1 MKRWTQWLGTT
12 TLVATLSIAGI
23 PAMVVAQETGDSQI
37 EEVVVTGSRI
47 KRDSTFDYLA
57 PVEVV
62 TRADID
68 KLGVPTITD
77 MVKNLTINTGSNFN
91 NDFSTQRQTVGTS
104 QVDLRGI
111 GLNSTLVLVNGR
123 RSTVT
128 STSNDQGDTFVDINQ
143 FPLLMIERIEVLK
156 DGAAA
161 IYGSDAVAGV
171 FNMITR
177 SGWEGFEIE
186 SSYQSTTEAS
196 QSDFTVSLA
205 FGAGNEKYHVN
216 SYYTYF
222 ERSDLNGIERDFF
235 PAFPASSTNTS
246 GFGHVPTLIFSQG
259 SPTTGPYA
267 GTGITGFALDPDCG
281 VENSIPAPFAPG
293 SIAGFCRTDFSPSF
307 GLVADETRHMSFT
320 EATARISD
328 KVTFFGEASFAFNDA
343 TDFQA
348 SPPPVINEAI
358 LVLAN
363 HPANPHGT
371 DLVYFGRVAETTRD
385 PRPASNDYLRV
396 VAGADI
402 EFNDDWSGEAVYTYS
417 QHEFSISNADTL
429 LDRLTFPSGDAAIPR
444 AIRNDFNPF
453 GTRFTTGPFNA
464 PGVLEDIIGVV
475 RTDAES
481 SLWTVDLSVSGEAL
495 DLPAGP
501 IGLAFGGQLREEM
514 LTIDLDANINRNL
527 LGFEGGAA
535 DTPRI
540 TRDVTAVFAEAS
552 IPVLENLELQ
562 LAIRYEDYEGGAGD
576 TTDPKIGVLWEPTDR
591 LALRGSFG
599 TSFRAPSLYQTNVGG
614 QTIRPVAFDP
624 FNNNNGTVCNPAAA
638 GIIFPSSVAVGNP
651 DLQPEDA
658 ESFNFGVVFRPTDA
672 LSLSA
677 DYWRFDIEDIIVKD
691 SLQQILNNDCLD
703 DGIANDPR
711 VHRGPG
717 GVVRSVDVAFAN
729 AASLVTEGIDLATD
743 YNFEPGS
750 LGSFNVGFRATYVS
764 EYSFQQVAGGSTTE
778 GAGNRNFTNPF
789 TSVPEWRANANLDWV
804 SGNHSAGAI
813 VRFISSYDDDNGGG
827 ASIDSFTSLD
837 LQYNY
842 HIAKLFG
849 SSEGTSLTVGILNV
863 FDEDPP
869 FAVGV
874 QGFDSK
880 VHDPRGQM
888 VYVRIRQGF

>member
-1 MKRWTQWLGTT
+1 MKKWTQWLGTT
-12 TLVATLSIAGI
+12 ALLAAFSAAGI
-23 PAMVVAQETGDSQI
+23 PATVAAQEADDEVI
-37 EEVVVTGSRI
+37 EEVRVTGSRI
-47 KRDSTFDYLA
+47 KRNSTFDFLM

-62 TRADID
+62 SRDDID

-91 NDFSTQRQTVGTS
+91 NDFSTQRQTVGTA

-123 RSTVT
+123 RVT
-128 STSNDQGDTFVDINQ
+128 ATATSNDQGDTFVDINQ
-143 FPLLMIERIEVLK
+143 FPLMMIDRVEVLK

-177 SGWEGFEIE
+177 SNWEGFEVE
-186 SSYQSTTEAS
+186 TSYQQTTEDD
-196 QSDFTVSLA
+196 QSDFTVSMA
-205 FGAGNEKYHVN
+205 FGAGNEDYHVN
-216 SYYTYF
+216 AYYTYF
-222 ERSDLNGIERDFF
+222 NRDDLNGIERDFF
-235 PAFPASSTNTS
+235 PAFPESSTNTS
-246 GFGHVPTLIFSQG
+246 GFGHVPTLIFSRG

-307 GLVADETRHMSFT
+307 GLVADESRHTAFT
-320 EATARISD
+320 EATAKLSD
-328 KVTFFGEASFAFNDA
+328 RVTAFGEASFARNRA

-385 PRPASNDYLRV
+385 PRPASNDYIRV
-396 VAGADI
+396 VAGLEV
-402 EFNDDWSGEAVYTYS
+402 EFDDTWSGEAAYTFS
-417 QHEFSISNADTL
+417 QHDFSISNADTL
-429 LDRLTFPSGDAAIPR
+429 LDRLTIPSGDASIPR

-453 GTRFTTGPFNA
+453 GTRFTTGPFNDPA
-464 PGVLEDIIGVV
+464 VLEDIVGTV

-481 SLWTVDLSVSGEAL
+481 SLWTVDLSVTGEIGE
-495 DLPAGP
+495 LPAGP
-501 IGLAFGGQLREEM
+501 IGIAFGGQFREDM
-514 LTIDLDANINRNL
+514 LKIDLDSNINRNL

-535 DTPRI
+535 DTPRV
-540 TRDVTAVFAEAS
+540 TRGVGAIFAEAS
-552 IPVLENLELQ
+552 IPVAENLEVQ
-562 LAIRYEDYEGGAGD
+562 LAIRYEDYEGAAGD
-576 TTDPKIGVLWEPTDR
+576 TTDPKIGILWQPTDI
-591 LALRGSFG
+591 LSVRGSYG

-624 FNNNNGTVCNPAAA
+624 FNNNNGTTCNPAAA

-651 DLQPEDA
+651 NLKPEDA
-658 ESFNFGVVFRPTDA
+658 ENFNLGVIIRPTDA
-672 LSLSA
+672 LSVSA
-677 DYWRFDIEDIIVKD
+677 DYWRFDIDDIIVKD

-703 DGIANDPR
+703 DGVANDPR

-717 GVVRSVDVAFAN
+717 GVIRSVDVAFAN
-729 AASLVTEGIDLATD
+729 AASLITEGVDLAAD
-743 YNFEPGS
+743 YNFEAGGM
-750 LGSFNVGFRATYVS
+750 GSFDVGIRATYITK
-764 EYSFQQVAGGSTTE
+764 YSFQQVAGAPRTD
-778 GAGNRNFTNPF
+778 GAGSRNFTNPF
-789 TSVPEWRANANLDWV
+789 TSTPEWRANLNLDWTR
-804 SGNHSAGAI
+804 GNHSAGAI

-827 ASIDSFTSLD
+827 ANIDSYTTLD

-842 HIAKLFG
+842 KIAKLFG
-849 SSEGTSLTVGILNV
+849 ASEGTSLSFGILNV

-888 VYVRIRQGF
+888 VYFRARQAF